1 MNSTPT
7 AYQDPVRPE
16 VPLPRGAATGPSD
29 VAAGPPD
36 GTGEPRD
43 VATDL
48 RETRAEQVGSG
59 PALPER
65 RGARSGDRLYVL
77 DLLRFGAAMMVVGF
91 HLVAPSEVWG
101 ADTATLFTHTV
112 TQFFRYGWI
121 GVEFFFVISGFVICM
136 SGWGRTLSEFFVS
149 RVTRLMPMYVLAV
162 LLTSAVVL
170 LGPPPGNDLSV
181 PQILAN
187 LTMVQSLLDQPSI
200 DTVYWTLFVELKFYL
215 LFAVVVAVGATYR
228 RVLLFCAM
236 WTVVALFAQA
246 TETRLLQVLVEPL
259 YAPYFVVGVTLY
271 LIHRFGPSL
280 LLWATLGMSAI
291 LCAVSLTARVDGR
304 QTHYAVALALFSA
317 FLLIMVAIALG
328 WFSWLRWR
336 GLVTIGLLTYPV
348 YLLHQRIGQ
357 LVIREFRDLGMAPW
371 LLLGTIVIGVL
382 LLAAA
387 LNVIYE
393 RPVARMLRDRLRADF
408 ARVRAEPT
416 RR

>member
-16 VPLPRGAATGPSD
+16 VPLQRGTV
-29 VAAGPPD
+29 VAG
-36 GTGEPRD
+36 PRD
-43 VATDL
+43 VAGDP
-48 RETRAEQVGSG
+48 RETDTERVGTGS
-59 PALPER
+59 PPER

-91 HLVAPSEVWG
+91 HLVVPSEVWG
-101 ADTATLFTHTV
+101 ADTAALFTHTV
-112 TQFFRYGWI
+112 SQFFRYGWI

-136 SGWGRTLSEFFVS
+136 SGWGRTLSEFFIS

-170 LGPPPGNDLSV
+170 LAPPPGNDLSV

-215 LFAVVVAVGATYR
+215 LFAIVVAVGATYR
-228 RVLLFCAM
+228 RVLLFCAL

-280 LLWATLGMSAI
+280 LLWVTLAMSAI
-291 LCAVSLTARVDGR
+291 LCAVSLTGRVDGR
-304 QTHYAVALALFSA
+304 QTHYAVALVLFLA
-317 FLLIMVAIALG
+317 FLLTMVAIALG

-357 LVIREFRDLGMAPW
+357 LVIREFRDLGIAPW
-371 LLLGTIVIGVL
+371 LLLGSIVVGVL
-382 LLAAA
+382 LLAAT
-387 LNVIYE
+387 LNAVYE
-393 RPVARMLRDRLRADF
+393 RPVARILRDRLRADF
-408 ARVRAEPT
+408 AQVRAYST